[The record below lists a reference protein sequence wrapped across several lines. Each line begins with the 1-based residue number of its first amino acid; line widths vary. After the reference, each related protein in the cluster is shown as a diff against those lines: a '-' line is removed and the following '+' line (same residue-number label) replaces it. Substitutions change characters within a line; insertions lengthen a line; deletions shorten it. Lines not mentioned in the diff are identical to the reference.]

1 MQATANDP
9 PELVVG
15 MFIINFVL
23 LIRDIK
29 LEIGFLLIKQGP
41 KVKVVTTNLRTV
53 PTIVIAHTFCA
64 SRDTL
69 TSYRQCLLNYTGIFL
84 HGFKL
89 SGESRS

>member
-23 LIRDIK
+23 FICDIK
-29 LEIGFLLIKQGP
+29 LEIAFLLIKQGP
-41 KVKVVTTNLRTV
+41 KLTKSKGA
-53 PTIVIAHTFCA
+53 TIVIAHAFCA
-64 SRDTL
+64 SPDTWI
-69 TSYRQCLLNYTGIFL
+69 SYRQCLLNYTGIFL
-84 HGFKL
+84 RGLKL